1 MSLPNGTIKAVNS
14 ATVSLNN
21 ANVGAVRAENA
32 FVQAPTQANL
42 NKLNKAINTLQR
54 AKKIAEAANANML
67 RN

>member
-1 MSLPNGTIKAVNS
+1 MSLPNGTIKAVNN

-21 ANVGAVRAENA
+21 ANNGVVKAENA
-32 FVQAPTQANL
+32 FVQAPTQSNL

-54 AKKIAEAANANML
+54 AKKIAEAANSNMM